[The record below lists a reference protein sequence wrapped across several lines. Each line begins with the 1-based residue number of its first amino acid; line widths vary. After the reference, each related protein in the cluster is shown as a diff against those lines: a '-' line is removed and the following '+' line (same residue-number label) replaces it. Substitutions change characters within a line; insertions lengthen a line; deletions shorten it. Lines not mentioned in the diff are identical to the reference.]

1 MAGPQR
7 PVRPDPGMNHGRGR
21 PLAAVATV
29 CVLLLSVPAFAQG
42 FSWPWSEPERK
53 PVPREPVYRPAPGTA
68 PGPGQSPGAVPPPGV
83 GGYPTAR
90 SNICLQLEQRLVQE
104 SQKGT
109 QSRELLPKLETDLRA
124 AQRTVQQ
131 TERDLDRSDCYEYF
145 LFSKTLRRT
154 RQCVEIA
161 TQSDAAKRRVAELDA
176 QRQEIVSASG
186 RSFQDDIIREL
197 ARNNCGSNY
206 AQEARKREGS
216 FWQDEEGG
224 GPGGIGGQFGALPYA
239 TYRTICV
246 RLCDGYYFPIS
257 FSTLPNHFQRDAEM
271 CQSKCAAPV
280 ELYYHQNPGSAVE
293 QAVGARTQEPYT
305 KLKSAFRYRKEY
317 VAGCSCKQAEY
328 TPIPGTPGAPQGA
341 PQGTSP
347 PPPDRRAE
355 PPQSR
360 PPGPATAAVPNP
372 SAGRAPN

>member
-1 MAGPQR
+1 MTEHRLNDAAHTMGGDTR
-7 PVRPDPGMNHGRGR
+7 PRRGIV
-21 PLAAVATV
+21 AAVGV
-29 CVLLLSVPAFAQG
+29 GCLLLIAFAAAPALAQG

-53 PVPREPVYRPAPGTA
+53 PIPREPVYRPGPTPAPGAAPAPA
-68 PGPGQSPGAVPPPGV
+68 PGGF
-83 GGYPTAR
+83 PTAR

-104 SQKGT
+104 SQKGNL
-109 QSRELLPKLETDLRA
+109 SRELLPKIEADMRTAQKTAEQAERQLER
-124 AQRTVQQ
+124 Q
-131 TERDLDRSDCYEYF
+131 DCYEYF

-154 RQCVEIA
+154 RQCVETA
-161 TQSDAAKRRVAELDA
+161 NQSETARRRVAELET
-176 QRQEIVSASG
+176 QRQELTASSG

-197 ARNNCGSNY
+197 ARNNCGGTY
-206 AQEARKREGS
+206 AQEAKKREGS

-224 GPGGIGGQFGALPYA
+224 GPGGGIGGQFGALPYA

-257 FSTLPNHFQRDAEM
+257 FSTLPNHFQRDADV

-293 QAVGARTQEPYT
+293 QALGAKTNEPYT

-328 TPIPGTPGAPQGA
+328 TPVPGVAPGTPQNSSA
-341 PQGTSP
+341 
-347 PPPDRRAE
+347 PPDRRADAAE
-355 PPQSR
+355 PAAR
-360 PPGPATAAVPNP
+360 PPVNLSIPPAAR
-372 SAGRAPN
+372 SR